1 MVRFK
6 KQDGS
11 IVEVH
16 ETRVEDFKMQF
27 PNAVIIESQEPVK
40 TTPVVPDA
48 VAGEEIASDMELPSD
63 PGSSVSTDPKT
74 KSEKMK

>member
-27 PNAVIIESQEPVK
+27 PNADQ
-40 TTPVVPDA
+40 
-48 VAGEEIASDMELPSD
+48 
-63 PGSSVSTDPKT
+63 
-74 KSEKMK
+74 

>member
-27 PNAVIIESQEPVK
+27 PNAEHLKLIQALFLLKVLKPLKQLK
-40 TTPVVPDA
+40 
-48 VAGEEIASDMELPSD
+48 
-63 PGSSVSTDPKT
+63 K
-74 KSEKMK
+74 K